1 MPTFRLRRLAA
12 LLGTGVLLSA
22 CATTATTP
30 ATPNPAAN
38 APAAPADGAT
48 AAPIAAPGAAPAA
61 APGTASAAP
70 AGTPTAG
77 APAAAATP
85 PGLKPFADLV
95 KDAQRTDGLFPLW
108 QKDEKVW
115 LEIAP
120 DQLDQPYF
128 FAFSRTRGLGE
139 SRFYG
144 NWMLDEYIVEFHR
157 VGNLVQLIA
166 KNERYTTGD
175 NAPLARAL
183 RNSFTDSLL
192 AAGAVVSAPHPER
205 KTILVEANAL
215 FLSDIPSLT
224 PQLEGVYRLPYTF
237 DARNSSFVALRGTPD
252 MTSFEVSALYAV
264 PRLPAPPAGPVPPGT
279 RLPTVPET
287 LIDGRNMFIGY
298 HYSLAKLPAPLMR
311 PRAADDRVG
320 HFVTRRWDFADET
333 DTRPVRYYVN
343 RWRLDKKD
351 PAAALSEPVKPI
363 VFWLDRNI
371 PERYRETVKQ
381 GVLEW
386 NKAFERVGFKDAI
399 KVEIQPDDA
408 AFDLADAQHASIRWI
423 LDADDGALA
432 VGPSQV
438 DPRTGEILD
447 ADIDVSDNWAR
458 LPRRVAAE
466 QFPSRPRA
474 HDHEAQVGHDA
485 CAYAEDA
492 MDETRFALDL
502 LEARGEIDPG
512 SPEAEAIVKAI
523 LKDVITHEVG
533 HTLGLRHNFRASTSI
548 PANKVQDIAYT
559 REHGISGSVMDYN
572 AFNVALE
579 SEPQGEYAMSTLGA
593 YDYWAIEYAYTPF
606 TAEQERAGLAGI
618 AARSTE
624 PALAYGTDEEAAGSA
639 GYDPEVNQRDLGDD
653 PLVFAVRR
661 IALSN
666 ELWRRL
672 QDRTLK
678 PGASYAVRRRNVE
691 SGLRQFGLAAD
702 LAAKYIGGV
711 VYVRD
716 HAGSPRASFTPVPA
730 QRQREALKLLTDQV
744 FAANALAFKPEFVAR
759 LVEDG
764 LDRGYDQPKPPALA
778 QSIFNVH
785 KAVLD
790 RVLSDGVASRL
801 VESATQVGDP
811 KTTLSVAELNSA
823 LTRAIWSELRTGA
836 DIGLVRRNL
845 QREHVR
851 RLAGALLKPSAGM
864 PPDARA
870 VARSTALDL
879 VRQLER
885 AKAGRGLSGEAR
897 AHLDESLAT
906 LQEALRAPLQRAG
919 A

>member
-1 MPTFRLRRLAA
+1 MPTFRLRRTCATLGASA
-12 LLGTGVLLSA
+12 LMTA
-22 CATTATTP
+22 CASTAPLGAPTATP
-30 ATPNPAAN
+30 
-38 APAAPADGAT
+38 APAAETASPA
-48 AAPIAAPGAAPAA
+48 AAPAA
-61 APGTASAAP
+61 APTAGAAP
-70 AGTPTAG
+70 HAAANGAPGAAA

-85 PGLKPFADLV
+85 PGLKPFAEV
-95 KDAQRTDGLFPLW
+95 IKDAKRIDGLFPVW

-115 LEIAP
+115 IEVAP
-120 DQLDQPYF
+120 EQFGQPYF

-139 SRFYG
+139 GRLYG
-144 NWMLDEYIVEFHR
+144 NWMLDEYVVEFQR
-157 VGNLVQLIA
+157 VGNVVQLVA
-166 KNERYTTGD
+166 KNTRFTTQD
-175 NAPLARAL
+175 KTPLAQAL

-192 AAGAVVSAPHPER
+192 ASSTVVSTPHPER
-205 KTILVEANAL
+205 KTVLVDANAL
-215 FLSDIPSLT
+215 LLADIPSLT
-224 PQLEGVYRLPYTF
+224 PQLEEQYRLAYTL
-237 DARNSSFVALRGTPD
+237 DARHSSFAAVRATPT
-252 MTSFEVSALYAV
+252 MTSFEVNALYAV
-264 PRLPAPPAGPVPPGT
+264 PRLPAPPAGPVPPGVKQPKT
-279 RLPTVPET
+279 PANLV
-287 LIDGRNMFIGY
+287 DGRSMFIGY
-298 HYSLAKLPAPLMR
+298 HYSLTNLPAPAMA

-320 HFVTRRWDFADET
+320 HFETKRWDFSDET
-333 DTRPVRYYVN
+333 DTHPLHHFVN
-343 RWRLDKKD
+343 RWRLEKKD
-351 PAAALSEPVKPI
+351 PSAALSEPVKPI

-386 NKAFERVGFKDAI
+386 NKAFERIGFKDAI
-399 KVEIQPDDA
+399 KVEIQPDNAD
-408 AFDLADAQHASIRWI
+408 FDLADTQHASIRWF
-423 LDADDGALA
+423 LDSDDGALA

-447 ADIDVSDNWAR
+447 ADIDLSDNWAR
-458 LPRRVAAE
+458 LPRRLAAE
-466 QFPSRPRA
+466 QFPASHAAA
-474 HDHEAQVGHDA
+474 HDAHDA
-485 CAYAEDA
+485 CSYAEDA
-492 MDETRFALDL
+492 MEEVGFALDL
-502 LEARGEIDPG
+502 LEARGEIEPG
-512 SPEAEAIVKAI
+512 SPEAEAIVKSI
-523 LKDVITHEVG
+523 LKDVVTHEVG
-533 HTLGLRHNFRASTSI
+533 HTLGLRHNFRASTTI
-548 PANKVQDIAYT
+548 PLAKVQDAAYT

-579 SEPQGEYAMSTLGA
+579 SEHQGEYAMSTLGA
-593 YDYWAIEYAYTPF
+593 YDYWAIEYAYKPF
-606 TAEQERAGLAGI
+606 APDQERAGLARI

-624 PALAYGTDEEAAGSA
+624 PALAYGTDEEAAGSQ

-653 PLVFAVRR
+653 PLAFAVRR

-672 QDRTLK
+672 QDKALQ
-678 PGASYAVRRRNVE
+678 PGDSYAVLRRNVA

-702 LAAKYIGGV
+702 LAAKYVGGV

-730 QRQREALKLLTDQV
+730 ARQRQALKLLTDQV
-744 FAANALAFKPEFVAR
+744 FAANALSFKPEFVAR

-764 LDRGYDQPKPPALA
+764 LDRGYDQPKTPALA
-778 QSIFNVH
+778 QSIFAVH

-790 RVLSDGVASRL
+790 HVLSDGVATRL
-801 VESATQVGDP
+801 VESATQVTDQ
-811 KTTLSVAELNSA
+811 KTVLSVAELNSA

-836 DIGLVRRNL
+836 DIPLVRRNL

-851 RLAGALLKPSAGM
+851 RLATALLKPSAGT

-879 VRQLER
+879 TREIER
-885 AKAGRGLSGEAR
+885 AKNGRRLSGEAR